1 MTLEILR
8 LDGPTFDAAIPDLAV
23 ILADAV
29 AGGASVGFLMPFTP
43 EDAATWWQSIER
55 DVVHRK
61 VLVVAARLDRRVVGT
76 VQLRLAQ
83 LPNSRHRAEVAKLLV
98 HRSARRRGIATA
110 LLREVD
116 HLARAH
122 GRTLL
127 VLDTIAETE
136 SERLYIKLGWTRVGE
151 IPRYAAMPDGEL
163 RPTVIFHR
171 ELGPKLPRLA
181 P

>member
-1 MTLEILR
+1 
-8 LDGPTFDAAIPDLAV
+8 
-23 ILADAV
+23 
-29 AGGASVGFLMPFTP
+29 
-43 EDAATWWQSIER
+43 
-55 DVVHRK
+55 
-61 VLVVAARLDRRVVGT
+61 
-76 VQLRLAQ
+76 
-83 LPNSRHRAEVAKLLV
+83 
-98 HRSARRRGIATA
+98 
-110 LLREVD
+110 
-116 HLARAH
+116 
-122 GRTLL
+122 L